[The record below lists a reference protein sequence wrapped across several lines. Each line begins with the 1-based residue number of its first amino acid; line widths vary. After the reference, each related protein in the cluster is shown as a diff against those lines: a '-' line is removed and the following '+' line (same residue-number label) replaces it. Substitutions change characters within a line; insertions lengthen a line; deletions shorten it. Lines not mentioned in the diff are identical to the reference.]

1 MVAINPFK
9 KAFDAEVKKQVDLK
23 ANVLTEKLRDATFT
37 PDASDQWHYENGK
50 IVNNAKYIVELNNG
64 NSATHPSH
72 FIERT
77 LLSDEDVKPNGAII
91 ALN

>member
-23 ANVLTEKLRDATFT
+23 ARDLTEKLRESTLT
-37 PDASDQWHYENGK
+37 PDASARWNYENGK
-50 IVNNAKYIVELNNG
+50 IVNDAKYIVDLNNG